1 VDIAPIIARN
11 SAAPTPVDVTVS
23 DLKTF
28 ETDTFAADVLQAGEP
43 VLIDF
48 WAEWCGPCRMIA
60 PVVDEIAEQYAGK
73 LTVGKLDVDQNP
85 EIAMQYGV
93 MGIPT
98 LGLFHGGKLVD
109 RLVGYPGP
117 GGVKGWIARALEAQS
132 AA

>member
-1 VDIAPIIARN
+1 M
-11 SAAPTPVDVTVS
+11 S
-23 DLKTF
+23 DLKNFQTATF
-28 ETDTFAADVLQAGEP
+28 QTEVLQAQEP

-48 WAEWCGPCRMIA
+48 WAEWCGPCRAIA
-60 PVVDEIAEQYAGK
+60 PVVEQIAQDLQGK
-73 LTVGKLDVDQNP
+73 LTVGKLDVDENP

-98 LGLFHGGKLVD
+98 LGLFSSGQLVD

-117 GGVKGWIARALEAQS
+117 TGIRSWLDRALQKTL

>member
-1 VDIAPIIARN
+1 M
-11 SAAPTPVDVTVS
+11 S

-28 ETDTFAADVLQAGEP
+28 ETDSFATDVLQAEAP

-48 WAEWCGPCRMIA
+48 WAEWCGPCRAMA
-60 PVVDEIAEQYAGK
+60 PVVDEIAEQFAGK
-73 LTVGKLDVDQNP
+73 LTVGKLDVDDNP

-98 LGLFHGGKLVD
+98 LGLFQGGKLVD
-109 RLVGYPGP
+109 RLVGFPGP
-117 GGVKGWIARALEAQS
+117 GAVKSWVSKALEAQTS

>member
-1 VDIAPIIARN
+1 M
-11 SAAPTPVDVTVS
+11 S
-23 DLKTF
+23 DLKKFQTADF
-28 ETDTFAADVLQAGEP
+28 ESGVLKSNEP

-48 WAEWCGPCRMIA
+48 YADWCGPCRAME
-60 PVVDEIAEQYAGK
+60 PVVDEIAGK
-73 LTVGKLDVDQNP
+73 FADRLVVGKLDVDASP

-98 LGLFHGGKLVD
+98 LGLFYGGKMVD

-117 GGVKGWIARALEAQS
+117 GAVKSWVAKALEESS